1 MLSLSTHNNEE
12 VPQWAGFFTKEAY
25 NAFLNELGNYFQA
38 KGLSPVLD
46 GSVVKVEGGE
56 FGAQQLGLTNVAQV
70 CRQRDPADY
79 KEAIAAHFG
88 AMERGEVFRKEFEK
102 MAGTYENVKSYIGV
116 RLYPQHYMDNL
127 PKGIFIGKPFPGNM
141 YAMLIF
147 DMPDTITNIK
157 PEQAEKWSKTCEDL
171 FETAVRN
178 TKANNPVEIS
188 SFDFGEFEVMF
199 AEADHFFVPNLLFEL
214 ENRPDLVGEYG
225 ALVGVP
231 HRHAALI
238 YPINSIDI
246 IKAVNG
252 LIPTIQGMYR
262 EGPGSLSS
270 SLLWY
275 HRGKFIDLPYELD
288 EQSLKFTPPASFVEL
303 LNDLAEKG

>member
-1 MLSLSTHNNEE
+1 MLPLSNRNNEE
-12 VPQWAGFFTKEAY
+12 VPQWAGFFSKEEY
-25 NAFLNELGNYFQA
+25 NAFLNELANYFQR

-46 GSVVKVEGGE
+46 GSAVRIEGGG

-70 CRQRDPADY
+70 CRQGAPADY
-79 KEAIAAHFG
+79 KEAITSHFE
-88 AMERGEVFRKEFEK
+88 AMERGEVFRKEFDK
-102 MAGTYENVKSYIGV
+102 MAGTYEKVKPYLGV
-116 RLYPQHYMDNL
+116 RLYPRHYMDNL
-127 PKGIFIGKPFPGNM
+127 PKGMFIGKPFAGDM

-157 PEQAEKWSKTCEDL
+157 PEQAEQWSKTFEDL
-171 FETAVRN
+171 FEAAVRN

-188 SFDFGEFEVMF
+188 SFDFGEFKIWF
-199 AEADHFFVPNLLFEL
+199 AEADHFFVPNILFEL
-214 ENRPDLVGEYG
+214 DNRPDLIGEYG
-225 ALVGVP
+225 ALVAVP

-238 YPINSIDI
+238 YPINSIEI
-246 IKAVNG
+246 IQAVNG
-252 LIPTIQGMYR
+252 LIPTIHGMYR

-288 EQSLKFTPPASFVEL
+288 EQNLKFTPPAAFVEL
-303 LNDLAEKG
+303 LNDLAGKG

>member
-1 MLSLSTHNNEE
+1 MLSSFNSNHEE
-12 VPQWAGFFTKEAY
+12 VPQWASFFSKEEY
-25 NAFLNELGNYFQA
+25 HAFLKELGSYFQS

-46 GSVVKVEGGE
+46 GSSVKIEGGE

-70 CRQRDPADY
+70 CKQGEPESY
-79 KEAIAAHFG
+79 KEAIVAHFE

-102 MAGTYENVKSYIGV
+102 IAGTYENVKPYIGV

-127 PKGIFIGKPFPGNM
+127 PKDIFIGKPFAGGM

-157 PEQAEKWSKTCEDL
+157 PEQAEQWSKTFEDL
-171 FETAVRN
+171 FEVAVRN
-178 TKANNPVEIS
+178 TRANNPVEIA
-188 SFDFGEFEVMF
+188 SFDFGEFQIWF

-231 HRHAALI
+231 HRHAALV
-238 YPINSIDI
+238 YPINGIEI

-252 LIPTIQGMYR
+252 LIPTIHGMHR

-288 EQSLKFTPPASFVEL
+288 EQSLKFTPPPAFVEL

>member
-1 MLSLSTHNNEE
+1 MASLFKNNSEE
-12 VPQWAGFFTKEAY
+12 VPGWAGFFTKEEY
-25 NAFLNELGNYFQA
+25 SAFLKELGNYFQG

-46 GSVVKVEGGE
+46 GSSVKIEGGE

-70 CRQRDPADY
+70 CKQGELSDYRQS
-79 KEAIAAHFG
+79 IAAHFE

-102 MAGTYENVKSYIGV
+102 IAGTYEKVKPYIGV

-127 PKGIFIGKPFPGNM
+127 PKGIFIGKPFAGDM

-157 PEQAEKWSKTCEDL
+157 PEQAEEWSKTFEDL
-171 FETAVRN
+171 FEAAVRN
-178 TKANNPVEIS
+178 TRANNPVEIS
-188 SFDFGEFEVMF
+188 PFDFGEFKIWF
-199 AEADHFFVPNLLFEL
+199 AEADHFFVPNILFDL
-214 ENRPDLVGEYG
+214 ESRPGLVGEYG

-231 HRHAALI
+231 HRHAALV
-238 YPINSIDI
+238 YPINSIEI

-252 LIPTIQGMYR
+252 LIPTIHGMHR
-262 EGPGSLSS
+262 EGPGSLSP

-275 HRGKFIDLPYELD
+275 HRGKFIDLPYELG
-288 EQSLKFTPPASFVEL
+288 EQNLKFTPPAAFVEL